1 MERAVTSPRRT
12 VARRRCALA
21 LALAL
26 AATGCRG
33 GYSFTG
39 ASLSPDTK
47 SITIDYFQN
56 MAPVV
61 MPTLSNT
68 FTETLISKFRQR
80 TRLTFTDFGGDLT
93 FEGEITNY
101 DVQSIAIQAN
111 EQAAQNRLTITVK
124 VRYANAQDDKQT
136 FDRSFSEYED
146 VSAALSLDAVQDD
159 LIPRIVDKL
168 TESIFNASVANW

>member
-1 MERAVTSPRRT
+1 MPIYRT
-12 VARRRCALA
+12 IHIALTT
-21 LALAL
+21 LAFVVLL
-26 AATGCRG
+26 AACRG

-47 SITIDYFQN
+47 TITIAYFQN

-68 FTETLISKFRQR
+68 FTETLTSKFRQR
-80 TRLTFTDFGGDLT
+80 TRLTFMDFGGDLS

-124 VRYANAQDDKQT
+124 VRYMNAQDDKQN

-146 VSAALSLDAVQDD
+146 FSAALSLDAVQDD